1 MDSVLGWVP
10 DMGQCLSQSTGLSS
24 VTLGKSFNLS
34 PYHCS
39 VSEMKINGSNAPGE
53 LNVLV
58 ITRGSDENEGE
69 INTSDRIKKNP
80 SSTPVKSSNIKLSF
94 LVRQTGCVPQ

>member
-1 MDSVLGWVP
+1 MDSLLGWIP
-10 DMGQCLSQSTGLSS
+10 DMGECLSQSLSS

-39 VSEMKINGSNAPGE
+39 VSEMKINCSNAPGK

-58 ITRGSDENEGE
+58 ITRGSDEDEGE
-69 INTSDRIKKNP
+69 INTLDRFKKKSFFN
-80 SSTPVKSSNIKLSF
+80 SSETFKH
-94 LVRQTGCVPQ
+94 

>member
-1 MDSVLGWVP
+1 MDNLLGWIP
-10 DMGQCLSQSTGLSS
+10 DIGKCLSQSRGLSS

-39 VSEMKINGSNAPGE
+39 VSEMRINGSNAPGK

-58 ITRGSDENEGE
+58 ITRCSDEDEGE
-69 INTSDRIKKNP
+69 INTLDR
-80 SSTPVKSSNIKLSF
+80 
-94 LVRQTGCVPQ
+94 